1 MELAKRPVGEWYSV
15 QMRTPEFS
23 LAKAG
28 LSRKGTFPVPEMG
41 KLCACC
47 DKETVGIRAIV
58 PASGAAMGT
67 PVKVPMCD
75 ACKEHVPR
83 VDFGEMGAFMG
94 ALCGAAAIVIG
105 LVQGFAAIAIV
116 GAILVGGSLGWFA
129 LRKHRRLQR
138 ARNGHFSGIEIV
150 ALPDMCR
157 IRTTNP
163 RFAAELVER
172 NRDIVF
178 SAS

>member
-1 MELAKRPVGEWYSV
+1 MELGKRPVGEWYSV
-15 QMRTPEFS
+15 QMRTPEYS

-28 LSRKGTFPVPEMG
+28 LSRKGTFPVPDMG
-41 KLCACC
+41 KLCICC
-47 DKETVGIRAIV
+47 DKETIGIRAIV
-58 PASGAAMGT
+58 PSSGAAMGT

-83 VDFGEMGAFMG
+83 VDFGEMGAAMG
-94 ALCGAAAIVIG
+94 ALCGVGAIVVG
-105 LVQGFAAIAIV
+105 LVQAIV
-116 GAILVGGSLGWFA
+116 VVAVIGAVVVCGCLGWFA
-129 LRKHRRLQR
+129 LRKHRRLVR

-150 ALPDMCR
+150 ALPEMCR

-172 NRDIVF
+172 NRDMVF